1 MYLDPGSTC
10 GSTCVSVLTSSDVWT
25 GSTLLYRGSL
35 PNYMFQMYG
44 EYPHLT
50 DDPHNNLRYTRCTGT
65 HRYIRHRCACV
76 ITMIFHSSLSSSDM
90 QFQQRGKTKVK
101 KGTICPGTD
110 VCWSLDSCRTW
121 MKFFQVFPLFVHT
134 IGSCVM
140 SHWFARHVRLTDMCP
155 LPRIRLS
162 LWQKP
167 ASFGGS
173 HYAFPHGTP

>member
-101 KGTICPGTD
+101 KGTIY
-110 VCWSLDSCRTW
+110 VWVW
-121 MKFFQVFPLFVHT
+121 QAF
-134 IGSCVM
+134 
-140 SHWFARHVRLTDMCP
+140 
-155 LPRIRLS
+155 LPRDRCMLEFGFLS
-162 LWQKP
+162 HLDEVFSSFPFVRAHHWQLCDVP
-167 ASFGGS
+167 LVCQTCA
-173 HYAFPHGTP
+173 PHWHVPTSTY